1 MKFDV
6 VVNAPMEPRT
16 FPVSAVING
25 VPCIPVSNMD
35 AANPPSETIKV
46 YCRDG
51 SGDATSQ
58 HDTPDGPVQEV
69 HEGDFIGVCS
79 KWAEDF
85 PATLNSYLITKVR
98 NGRVITVNAVL

>member
-1 MKFDV
+1 MTFDLI
-6 VVNAPMEPRT
+6 VNAPMEPRT

-46 YCRDG
+46 YCGDG

-69 HEGDFIGVCS
+69 HVGDFIGVCS
-79 KWAEDF
+79 KCSTSA
-85 PATLNSYLITKVR
+85 PTTLNSLYITSIQGNLVT
-98 NGRVITVNAVL
+98 TVNAVL

>member
-1 MKFDV
+1 MTFDLI
-6 VVNAPMEPRT
+6 VNAPMEPRT

-46 YCRDG
+46 YCGDG

-69 HEGDFIGVCS
+69 HVGDFIGVCS
-79 KWAEDF
+79 KRAEDF
-85 PATLNSYLITKVR
+85 PTTLNSFYVVAIRNNQVRTK
-98 NGRVITVNAVL
+98 NAIL

>member
-1 MKFDV
+1 MKFDLI
-6 VVNAPMEPRT
+6 VNAPMEPRVFHIST
-16 FPVSAVING
+16 IVDG
-25 VPCIPVSNMD
+25 VPCIRVSTMD
-35 AANPPSETIKV
+35 TSRLPCESIKV

-51 SGDATSQ
+51 SGNATSQ

-85 PATLNSYLITKVR
+85 PATLNSYLITKIR